1 MARQRIGPASPP
13 ATVVPFAAPTAKD
26 APAPRGP
33 HFTDLGAAL
42 ADVGAER
49 RWLFAGAVE
58 GAPIV
63 VWAGPEKRDKSWAM
77 IDAAVALA
85 TGGKWLGAFACERPG
100 PTVYL
105 DGEYGPHEF
114 VRRLAR
120 ICRGRGV
127 EPAAV
132 IPRVRHYYSRDLSLT
147 NENEAAVWLW
157 QQLKIVRPVA
167 NFIDPWRN
175 PLPGDENSAPDTIA
189 ALDICAQFRDRSG
202 GAVFLVHHLNK
213 AGTQSG
219 SRALMTRA
227 DLVLEGTDEESPWYA
242 SKGRTIRRLDP
253 LTRRF
258 TIVVEHDDDHDDTI
272 ARTRVCLRF
281 EGDAV
286 SRAQL
291 SKSALR
297 VQAALRDA
305 GQPVLK
311 SHFRRPPL
319 SMNGP
324 VVDRALYE
332 LRDAGLA
339 EQRDGK
345 WALTTSEFFAGLGGG
360 E

>member
-157 QQLKIVRPVA
+157 QQLKSSGRWRPSS
-167 NFIDPWRN
+167 IR
-175 PLPGDENSAPDTIA
+175 
-189 ALDICAQFRDRSG
+189 
-202 GAVFLVHHLNK
+202 GATTFP
-213 AGTQSG
+213 ATRTARPTQSPR
-219 SRALMTRA
+219 ST
-227 DLVLEGTDEESPWYA
+227 S
-242 SKGRTIRRLDP
+242 
-253 LTRRF
+253 
-258 TIVVEHDDDHDDTI
+258 
-272 ARTRVCLRF
+272 ARSSAT
-281 EGDAV
+281 EAA
-286 SRAQL
+286 AQ
-291 SKSALR
+291 SS
-297 VQAALRDA
+297 
-305 GQPVLK
+305 
-311 SHFRRPPL
+311 S
-319 SMNGP
+319 S
-324 VVDRALYE
+324 
-332 LRDAGLA
+332 
-339 EQRDGK
+339 
-345 WALTTSEFFAGLGGG
+345 TT
-360 E
+360 